1 MDYFMIHLRERFI
14 LINTQLENSLQEN
27 DTFKYSNVIQVI
39 SNLDVYSLNKINH
52 IHFTLYKIST
62 QINNVYGAQFML
74 MIPRVIFF
82 CVLPVHYNIVTALVR
97 DSNDHS
103 PQLWTHVFTLMY
115 IVLLTSPVI
124 YVVNVASNTVNQ
136 AKRIHVL
143 IHDLIDEDQEE
154 QIEYELLIFSIQ
166 LLHRHIDFSVHEFFS
181 LKPSLTTAMIEL
193 IITYVII
200 LLQFQ
205 DTLAS
210 ISPIQLLLR
219 PIHIVEAIFN
229 NDLLMSTTSTY
240 QYTDFTSLM
249 FYNYTTS
256 DLSE

>member
-1 MDYFMIHLRERFI
+1 MHFTTGFSDADAIIAHLQPNYKFKGIQKRQSIQAIFTVAVSLLFIFIYFKATAENLFPSFTYLEFYILPVTWLIVFQMDYFMIHLRERFI

-136 AKRIHVL
+136 V
-143 IHDLIDEDQEE
+143 
-154 QIEYELLIFSIQ
+154 EL
-166 LLHRHIDFSVHEFFS
+166 V
-181 LKPSLTTAMIEL
+181 
-193 IITYVII
+193 
-200 LLQFQ
+200 
-205 DTLAS
+205 
-210 ISPIQLLLR
+210 
-219 PIHIVEAIFN
+219 
-229 NDLLMSTTSTY
+229 
-240 QYTDFTSLM
+240 
-249 FYNYTTS
+249 
-256 DLSE
+256 